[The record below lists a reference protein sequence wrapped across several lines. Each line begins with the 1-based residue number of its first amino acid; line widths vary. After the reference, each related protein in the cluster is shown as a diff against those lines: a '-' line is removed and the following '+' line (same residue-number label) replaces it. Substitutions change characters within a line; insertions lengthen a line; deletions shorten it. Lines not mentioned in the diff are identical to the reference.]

1 MIEIPKF
8 TGTKAENYQLC
19 VKQVEAMIAGEP
31 NFIANISNISAL
43 LNQALTDINWVGFY
57 LYEESTNQL
66 VLGPFQG
73 LPACIRIPLGRGV
86 CGSAGQERKTYLV
99 QNVNEFP
106 GHIACDAAS
115 KSEIVIPIVHQDKL
129 VGVLDVDSPSLER
142 FDTTDQEYLEQVVA
156 ILTKSIQ

>member
-8 TGTKAENYQLC
+8 TGSKAENYQLC

-31 NFIANISNISAL
+31 NLIANLSNISAL

-57 LYEESTNQL
+57 LYEETSNQL

-86 CGSAGQERKTYLV
+86 CGSAAAEQTTYLV
-99 QNVNEFP
+99 KNVNEFP

-115 KSEIVIPIVHQDKL
+115 KSEIVVPIVHNGQL
-129 VGVLDVDSPSLER
+129 LGVLDVDSPS
-142 FDTTDQEYLEQVVA
+142 FDQFDETDQAYLEQVVA
-156 ILTKSIQ
+156 ILTNTL